1 MPLLRVAAV
10 SRLLALLC
18 CLGAVCVQAAGPGEY
33 QVKAVFLFNFSQFVE
48 WPAAA
53 LGPPDTP
60 FSICILGEDRF
71 GSELDATVRGESVQG
86 HRFAVRRLRNV
97 AELDSSCR
105 ILFIDD
111 SASVQLGS
119 IVGTLGERAI
129 LTVSDIDR
137 SAEQGA
143 IIQFATERNRLR
155 LRINIAAAR
164 TAGLVLSSKLL
175 RPAEIV
181 GSEAHE

>member
-1 MPLLRVAAV
+1 VLG
-10 SRLLALLC
+10 LLALLC
-18 CLGAVCVQAAGPGEY
+18 GLGAAPVFAAGPGEY

-48 WPAAA
+48 WPATA
-53 LGPPDTP
+53 LGPPETP

-71 GSELDATVRGESVQG
+71 GAELDTTVHGESVQG
-86 HRFAVRRLRNV
+86 HRFAVRRYRN
-97 AELDSSCR
+97 ASEIDPSCR
-105 ILFIDD
+105 IVFIDD

-129 LTVSDIDR
+129 LTVSDIER
-137 SAEQGA
+137 SAEHGA
-143 IIQFATERNRLR
+143 IIQFATEHNRLR